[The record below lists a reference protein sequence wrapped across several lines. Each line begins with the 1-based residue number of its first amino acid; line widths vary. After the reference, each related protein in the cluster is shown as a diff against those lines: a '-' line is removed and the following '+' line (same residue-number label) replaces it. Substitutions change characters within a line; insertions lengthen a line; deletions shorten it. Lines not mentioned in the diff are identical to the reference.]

1 MHSDTQ
7 LALADVLA
15 RLTARAVT
23 LRAGRRWLGL
33 IGLLALAAPAVAG
46 NTLEP
51 QHADPIAPVILG
63 VTGILF
69 FAVLG
74 RFGARRLGQP
84 AVLGELVMGLILG
97 NVGYL
102 LGLEIGRAHV

>member
-1 MHSDTQ
+1 MPMHRY
-7 LALADVLA
+7 LVA
-15 RLTARAVT
+15 
-23 LRAGRRWLGL
+23 
-33 IGLLALAAPAVAG
+33 GLLLPLSEIPPAFG
-46 NTLEP
+46 FHPTDLT
-51 QHADPIAPVILG
+51 HADPIAPVILG

-74 RFGARRLGQP
+74 RFGACRLDQP

-102 LGLEIGRAHV
+102 LGLELI